1 MFGSS
6 IKTLYLVYKLI
17 YVKPKD
23 NLNDQ
28 YSVVLYKKVLTC
40 GYVLTV
46 LFSAVNEMI
55 AFFR

>member
-1 MFGSS
+1 MLGST

-17 YVKPKD
+17 CVKPKD
-23 NLNDQ
+23 ILNDQ

-46 LFSAVNEMI
+46 LFSAVNDMI
-55 AFFR
+55 AIF